1 MKKKTNRV
9 PLYIIVFCIFLIFIS
24 IYFEQQKK
32 AAVLGQNSSSEY
44 KTLFSKN
51 NE

>member
-9 PLYIIVFCIFLIFIS
+9 PLYIIVFCVFLIFIS
-24 IYFEQQKK
+24 IYYEKQKK
-32 AAVLGQNSSSEY
+32 AAVLGLNSSFEY

>member
-1 MKKKTNRV
+1 MKKKTNRI
-9 PLYIIVFCIFLIFIS
+9 PLYIIVFCVFLVFIS
-24 IYFEQQKK
+24 IYYERQKK

-44 KTLFSKN
+44 KTLLSKN